1 MYAIEVVTNAD
12 RLTVDGEGGVLT
24 FMARQHFSTVEGTCD
39 SVLLVC
45 GLGSHSVRDAALS
58 AWLIRMA
65 GQVRRLG
72 AVCVGAFLLAE
83 AGLLNGRRATTH
95 WKLDAR

>member
-1 MYAIEVVTNAD
+1 MVTSAAH
-12 RLTVDGEGGVLT
+12 LAVDGEGGVLT
-24 FMARQHFSTVEGTCD
+24 FIARSHFDKIEGHSD

-45 GLGSHSVRDAALS
+45 GLGSRSVRDAALS
-58 AWLIRMA
+58 AWLRKMS

-83 AGLLNGRRATTH
+83 AGLLNGRRVTAH
-95 WKLDAR
+95 